1 MSSTTTGGWGPSY
14 TVGVIVNF
22 LIPHVP
28 GAVSDA
34 DDDDADEEEDV
45 AGVTASVFE
54 ADDGSD
60 DSTRKTGSDG
70 GIVNGGGNEFKT
82 ACVSL
87 DRTGDTSRD
96 GWLLLFFEVTDDAD
110 GTKVVAETGY
120 GMGTKPCDKAALAA
134 ANIAAATAALGP
146 LKSECAAFPV
156 GDTAEATDIPAVG
169 CKNWKW
175 GGTKCSWGN
184 KYGCCIC

>member
-1 MSSTTTGGWGPSY
+1 MSSTITGGRGPSY
-14 TVGVIVNF
+14 TVGVIANL

-34 DDDDADEEEDV
+34 DDVDVDEEEDV

-70 GIVNGGGNEFKT
+70 GIANGGGNEFKT
-82 ACVSL
+82 ACVNL

-96 GWLLLFFEVTDDAD
+96 DWLLSFFELTDDAD
-110 GTKVVAETGY
+110 GTKFAAETGY
-120 GMGTKPCDKAALAA
+120 GMGTKPCDKAAVAA

-146 LKSECAAFPV
+146 VKSGFEAFPV
-156 GDTAEATDIPAVG
+156 GDTAEAIDIPAVG
-169 CKNWKW
+169 CKNW
-175 GGTKCSWGN
+175 N
-184 KYGCCIC
+184 